1 MPEVSGL
8 SGDAGPLGIYS
19 DSAKRLS
26 DSYNSHVI
34 TSHNF
39 GRWIAVRIQ
48 DGFLFDVKSYE
59 HVFETR
65 EESIKALG
73 QFHSLY
79 VPMRLV
85 PGGLSPQAASA
96 FLNYNRH
103 LYTMGA
109 RMPAPTVMPTIPG
122 RKWEMQ

>member
-1 MPEVSGL
+1 MPDESML
-8 SGDAGPLGIYS
+8 AGDAGPLGIYS

-26 DSYNSHVI
+26 DSYNVHILSTANH
-34 TSHNF
+34 

-48 DGFLFDVKSYE
+48 DGYLFDVKTHE

-65 EESIKALG
+65 DESVSALG

-79 VPMRLV
+79 VPMRLL
-85 PGGLSPQAASA
+85 PTGISPMAASA
-96 FLNYNRH
+96 FLNYNRY
-103 LYTMGA
+103 LYSNGM
-109 RMPAPTVMPTIPG
+109 RMPSPTVMPTIPG